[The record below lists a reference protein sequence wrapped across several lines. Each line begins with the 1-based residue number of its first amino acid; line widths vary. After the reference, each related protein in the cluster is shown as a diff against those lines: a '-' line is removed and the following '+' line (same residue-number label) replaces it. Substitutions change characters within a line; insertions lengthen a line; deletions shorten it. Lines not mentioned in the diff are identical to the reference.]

1 MYNLFLLDKNVDW
14 KSSLGRKL
22 APFVKGKKIFFKGKI
37 NVGYVMEC
45 LLGIQKVDKIILVT
59 GNDIFPSKMCMGHKC
74 LEPCNIDEVTRS
86 FNDLLDVL
94 FQYTNE
100 VRIVEPPPRCKRIAG
115 HPNCTFWED
124 IESEDRFKV
133 LISRLKNIRSR
144 NEEILGVVSNK
155 YLMRAINGHTIWSLT
170 GSDLTHFSKPALI
183 KLSKLLG

>member
-1 MYNLFLLDKNVDW
+1 MLKIYLRSATFGSKDIVIRKSEFAARTQFLLF
-14 KSSLGRKL
+14 SLTLRR
-22 APFVKGKKIFFKGKI
+22 FI
-37 NVGYVMEC
+37 
-45 LLGIQKVDKIILVT
+45 VT

-74 LEPCNIDEVTRS
+74 LELCNIDEVTRS

-94 FQYTNE
+94 FQYTTE

-115 HPNCTFWED
+115 HPDCTFWED
-124 IESEDRFKV
+124 IVHEDRFRV
-133 LISRLKNIRSR
+133 LISRIKTIRSR

-183 KLSKLLG
+183 QLSKLIG

>member
-1 MYNLFLLDKNVDW
+1 MLIG
-14 KSSLGRKL
+14 SSLGRQL
-22 APFVKGKKIFFKGKI
+22 APFIKGKKIIFKGKI
-37 NVGYVMEC
+37 NVGYVTEC
-45 LLGIQKVDKIILVT
+45 LLGIQKVDKIIVVT

-74 LEPCNIDEVTRS
+74 LELCNIDEVTKS

-94 FQYTNE
+94 FQYTTE

-124 IESEDRFKV
+124 IVHEDRFRV
-133 LISRLKNIRSR
+133 LISRIKTIRSR
-144 NEEILGVVSNK
+144 NNEILGVVSNK

-183 KLSKLLG
+183 KISKLLG